1 MGIAPTLLL
10 GLIAGS
16 TILIGLPV
24 GRLRNL
30 SPTVRHLLNA
40 IAVGVLLFLFWD
52 VLVEAWEPIDDALA
66 GIHESTGGFGPA
78 FGYGALFAGG
88 LAIGLLSMVAYESYL
103 HRMSRPS
110 GRGADVW
117 DELHPTAQQQRD
129 LYDWLVARG
138 EQVLTGDSF

>member
-1 MGIAPTLLL
+1 VGIAPTLLL

-52 VLVEAWEPIDDALA
+52 VLVEAWAPIDDALA
-66 GIHESTGGFGPA
+66 GIHEGTGGFGPA

-103 HRMSRPS
+103 HRAAVRAPCRSRRYPRVRLVLPA
-110 GRGADVW
+110 GRRRAG
-117 DELHPTAQQQRD
+117 
-129 LYDWLVARG
+129 WLC
-138 EQVLTGDSF
+138 